1 MVGDAYEVE
10 VLLDDVS
17 TRGLSL
23 WRLWC
28 VAVGA
33 KLLTLVYLI
42 TDPFVGSRAVQ
53 RRCEW

>member
-42 TDPFVGSRAVQ
+42 TDPFVGSRAVK
-53 RRCEW
+53 RKCEW